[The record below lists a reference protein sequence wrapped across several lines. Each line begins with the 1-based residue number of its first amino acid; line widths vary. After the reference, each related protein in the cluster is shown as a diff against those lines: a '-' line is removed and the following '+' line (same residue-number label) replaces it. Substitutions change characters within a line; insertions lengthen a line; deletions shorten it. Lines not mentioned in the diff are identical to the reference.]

1 MGGGERGGREGMRGD
16 RRGGGADVNVRI
28 GGGDRGYGRGGGGR
42 AMIYGHRRPGY
53 GVVVRGGGCRT
64 VVVKKRVGY
73 RVVIK
78 KMRRCY

>member
-1 MGGGERGGREGMRGD
+1 
-16 RRGGGADVNVRI
+16 
-28 GGGDRGYGRGGGGR
+28 
-42 AMIYGHRRPGY
+42 MIYGHRRPGY